1 MKAQETI
8 PDFIFPGTLHSLE
21 MKYPKEI
28 DGILKKYMAVI
39 RKMYADNEIPFNR
52 EYNERQFQ
60 QYLEMLSK
68 Q

>member
-1 MKAQETI
+1 
-8 PDFIFPGTLHSLE
+8 

-28 DGILKKYMAVI
+28 GGILKKYMQMI
-39 RKMYADNEIPFNR
+39 QDMYKAGEKPFNR
-52 EYNERQFQ
+52 EYNDRQFQ